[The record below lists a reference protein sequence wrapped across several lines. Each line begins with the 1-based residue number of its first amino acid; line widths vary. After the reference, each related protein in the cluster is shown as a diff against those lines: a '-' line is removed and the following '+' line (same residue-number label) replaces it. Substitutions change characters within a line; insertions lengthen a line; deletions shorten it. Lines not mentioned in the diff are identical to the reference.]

1 MAFAADPS
9 VYSAIWNSK
18 FQKKTKIAYV
28 GDDLITARAL
38 RGTKGTILGLRNG
51 IPDNAEQDLVHQ
63 RELGLR
69 PYVKGMNPYTT
80 NLMVDLLPSYYY
92 TNPIAGL
99 GGYEPNLA
107 SFNGQKPLATALD
120 EPSELIQRLYEDKFR
135 MSASNPL
142 SAAYSMNQKRL
153 DNAVRGPMYDAMRSR
168 MKDNITD
175 DDIVTESKINK
186 GYGLDKNY
194 KELDSKSQKFTN
206 EVVDYMKKQR
216 PINATDLTNAQQFED
231 LFNKHLNPDTF
242 KDLGNQLQAA
252 NSSLTSL
259 NTNSK
264 QMRTE
269 NQNAYL
275 WNKQAATS
283 FRKETNAANI
293 GFQASLD
300 ALNDAMLNNNTAS
313 TFGASRSDSAPMRA
327 FLQQS
332 PTGQSDATT
341 VAPDWLETVR
351 SRKQDL
357 KYIPGES
364 MTDRFKRLGG
374 TPPSQQTQAA
384 KKPGETF
391 DEYKKRTTP
400 HKKHKDA

>member
-1 MAFAADPS
+1 MALAADPS

-18 FQKKTKIAYV
+18 FQKKTRIAYV

-80 NLMVDLLPSYYY
+80 NLMVDVLPSYYY

-186 GYGLDKNY
+186 GYGINKNY
-194 KELDSKSQKFTN
+194 KELDSNSQKFTN

-231 LFNKHLNPDTF
+231 IFNKHLNPDTF
-242 KDLGNQLQAA
+242 KNLDDQLQKANTSLAGLHA
-252 NSSLTSL
+252 NS
-259 NTNSK
+259 K
-264 QMRTE
+264 EMRKE

-275 WNKQAATS
+275 WSKTQAS
-283 FRKETNAANI
+283 LFRSETNAANLQ
-293 GFQASLD
+293 FQNSID
-300 ALNDAMLNNNTAS
+300 ELNKNVLNNS
-313 TFGASRSDSAPMRA
+313 TGSVFNASRSDSAPMRA

-332 PTGQSDATT
+332 PGSDATT
-341 VAPDWLETVR
+341 QAPSWLEPVR
-351 SRKQDL
+351 ERKQN
-357 KYIPGES
+357 KPYVPGEAI
-364 MTDRFKRLGG
+364 T
-374 TPPSQQTQAA
+374 
-384 KKPGETF
+384 
-391 DEYKKRTTP
+391 Y
-400 HKKHKDA
+400 

>member
-1 MAFAADPS
+1 MALGADPS

-18 FQKKTKIAYV
+18 FQKRTKIAYV

-80 NLMVDLLPSYYY
+80 NLMVDVLPSYYY

-135 MSASNPL
+135 MHASNPL

-186 GYGLDKNY
+186 GYGINKNY
-194 KELDSKSQKFTN
+194 KELDSNSQKFTN

-242 KDLGNQLQAA
+242 KNMGVQLQKANTSLAGLHA
-252 NSSLTSL
+252 NS
-259 NTNSK
+259 K
-264 QMRTE
+264 EMRKE

-275 WNKQAATS
+275 WSKTQAS
-283 FRKETNAANI
+283 LFRTETNAANLQ
-293 GFQASLD
+293 FQNSID
-300 ALNDAMLNNNTAS
+300 ELNKNVLNNS
-313 TFGASRSDSAPMRA
+313 TGSVFNASRSDSAPMRA

-332 PTGQSDATT
+332 PGSDATT
-341 VAPDWLETVR
+341 QAPSWLEPVR
-351 SRKQDL
+351 ERKQN
-357 KYIPGES
+357 KPYVPGEA
-364 MTDRFKRLGG
+364 MTDRLQIEDMRKRMKSPAGKEFMK
-374 TPPSQQTQAA
+374 PKSHPYPS
-384 KKPGETF
+384 P
-391 DEYKKRTTP
+391 
-400 HKKHKDA
+400 KDSDSVGY